1 MKVYL
6 KKHVQ
11 ELSEVFAA
19 CDEDLLGKSIGKISI
34 NERFYKGKLMEIPDA
49 LKILEHAQNFN
60 IIGKNIIKAC
70 VDNGIIVEDS
80 YLKIENI
87 PLAMKIFI

>member
-6 KKHVQ
+6 KKHIQ

-19 CDEDLLGKSIGKISI
+19 CDEDLIGRSFGKISV
-34 NERFYKGKLMEIPDA
+34 NERFYKGELMEISDA
-49 LKILEHAQNFN
+49 LKILEHAQNIN
-60 IIGKNIIKAC
+60 IIGANIIKAC
-70 VDNGIIVEDS
+70 VENGIILEDS

-87 PLAMKIFI
+87 PLAMKIHI